1 MNGLTSTLF
10 LYLTVAGA
18 LGADG
23 PLPAPLP
30 APSATDLA
38 AQAVMI
44 LQPAYPDFTA
54 LAYAPGDKLD
64 DLVARSNGSV
74 TLVPPPV
81 IPPSPV
87 NITALSDGMVY
98 CRFPSFTPK
107 KSTDVIGDELRS
119 AIDIGQVYGTI
130 IDFRDN
136 SSNDYA
142 GAAQV
147 MAFFVP
153 GDLILSNYDPQKG
166 HATVHSASGIADR
179 ALPGPL
185 VVLVNSHTSGAAEVM
200 AARLKADGALV
211 IGQKTD
217 GATTFFAEHALLNG
231 QILRFAVAPLAS
243 DEGKAP
249 SLPVVPDITETVD
262 DATAKAALAQI
273 DDDHVSDVI
282 QGAPQRHRMNEAA
295 LVQGEDPEWDE
306 YLASLEKKPGDH
318 FLLSLPPIRDVALI
332 DAIDSVEAIRVTRNS
347 PPSASS
353 VSAPASTSASVQ

>member
-64 DLVARSNGSV
+64 DLVARSNGSI
-74 TLVPPPV
+74 TLIAAPA
-81 IPPSPV
+81 IPPSPIR
-87 NITALSDGMVY
+87 ITAFPTGIVY

-107 KSTDVIGDELRS
+107 KTWDIVGGELRS
-119 AIDIGQVYGTI
+119 AIDFWHVYGTI
-130 IDFRDN
+130 VDLRDN
-136 SSNDYA
+136 FSNDYA
-142 GAAQV
+142 GAAQA
-147 MAFFVP
+147 MAFFASNGAVLKNYSAYPSDPKLP
-153 GDLILSNYDPQKG
+153 GEMAG
-166 HATVHSASGIADR
+166 HS
-179 ALPGPL
+179 LQGPL
-185 VVLVNSHTSGAAEVM
+185 VVLVSSRTSGAAEVM
-200 AARLKADGALV
+200 AARLKADGAMV
-211 IGQKTD
+211 IGQKTA
-217 GATTFFAEHALLNG
+217 GATTFFSESPLSNG
-231 QILRFAVAPLAS
+231 QVLRFAVAPLAS
-243 DEGKAP
+243 TTDKAP
-249 SLPVVPDITETVD
+249 SLPVIPDITETVD
-262 DATAKAALAQI
+262 DATEKAALAQI

-282 QGAPQRHRMNEAA
+282 QGAPQRHRMNEVA
-295 LVQGEDPEWDE
+295 LVQGQDPEWDD
-306 YLASLEKKPGDH
+306 YLASLEKKPDDH
-318 FLLSLPPIRDVALI
+318 FLLSLPPIRDEALI